1 MDIGQLEAALAG
13 GENVSLEF
21 KRCGNQPG
29 RDVYETICSFANRQG
44 GSILLGVLDDGT
56 IEGIPDER
64 LTATE
69 RTIANA
75 VNNPDL
81 FSPAPAVESERI
93 DLGDGRSVLRLWVPM
108 GPSLYR
114 FKGDVFDRIFDAD
127 VKLRSDAQINAIYL
141 RKQNYY
147 TEQRVIP
154 WLTMDDLRS
163 DLFFRVREMIA
174 ANRQDHPWLELNDDE
189 LLDAARLRA
198 RDRQTGEH
206 GLTLAAAVLLGTDET
221 ILDILP
227 AYRTDAVLRRVDV
240 DRYDDRAV
248 VKTNLI
254 EAYDQL
260 VEFCRKW
267 MPDSFALDGDRRISV
282 RDIIVR
288 ELVVNSLIHREY
300 SSPYIAL
307 IEIDAEGIRTRNAS
321 RSLYTGPI
329 TPEHLDATP
338 KNPVIANFFMQIG
351 LSEELGSG
359 TRNLYRCSRLYT
371 GDDPVLQDGDFF
383 DAFVPVPV
391 VYAAQVEVAVE
402 SGDAST
408 ASVAEKAPELDERI
422 LGFLAE
428 RGAMGSGAISE
439 VLDVP
444 RRSVQRHL
452 SKLVEGGRLKKTGSG
467 RGTLYELP

>member
-1 MDIGQLEAALAG
+1 MDRMQLDDAIAQ
-13 GENVSLEF
+13 GEGISLEF

-44 GSILLGVLDDGT
+44 GNILLGVLDDGT
-56 IEGIPDER
+56 IEGMPDER
-64 LTATE
+64 LTVVE
-69 RTIANA
+69 RIIINA

-81 FSPAPAVESERI
+81 FNPAPAIESERI
-93 DLGDGRSVLRLWVPM
+93 GLGEGRSVLRLWVPM

-154 WLTMDDLRS
+154 WLTLDDLRS
-163 DLFFRVREMIA
+163 DLILRVREMIA
-174 ANRQDHPWLELNDDE
+174 ANRQDHPWLGLDDDA

-198 RDRQTGEH
+198 RDAQTGER

-221 ILDILP
+221 ILDVLP
-227 AYRTDAVLRRVDV
+227 AYRTDAVLKRVNT
-240 DRYDDRAV
+240 DRYDDRTV

-260 VEFCRKW
+260 VDFCCKW
-267 MPDSFALDGDRRISV
+267 LPDSFALDGGQRISV

-288 ELVVNSLIHREY
+288 ELVTNTLIHREY
-300 SSPYIAL
+300 SSPYVAR

-321 RSLYTGPI
+321 RSLYTGSI
-329 TPEHLDATP
+329 TPEHLEATP
-338 KNPVIANFFMQIG
+338 KNPVIANFFTQIG
-351 LSEELGSG
+351 RSEELGSG

-371 GDDPVLQDGDFF
+371 GEDPELQDGDFF
-383 DAFVPVPV
+383 DAFVPVPAV
-391 VYAAQVEVAVE
+391 LGAAQDTDKENVATK
-402 SGDAST
+402 SSL
-408 ASVAEKAPELDERI
+408 SKRDEEI
-422 LGFLAE
+422 ISLLAE
-428 RGAMGSGAISE
+428 NGEMSAPVISDSLG
-439 VLDVP
+439 VNL
-444 RRSVQRHL
+444 RTVQRHL
-452 SKLVEGGRLKKTGSG
+452 ASLLDAGMVVRTGSG
-467 RGTLYELP
+467 RTTRYELP